1 MKEEQI
7 DERLEEMGTDPEKR
21 AAPYLGIFRQKFG
34 KTIAI
39 FEISALEPALNQI
52 LMQK

>member
-1 MKEEQI
+1 
-7 DERLEEMGTDPEKR
+7 MGTDSEKR
-21 AAPYLGIFRQKFG
+21 AAPYFGIFRQKFG